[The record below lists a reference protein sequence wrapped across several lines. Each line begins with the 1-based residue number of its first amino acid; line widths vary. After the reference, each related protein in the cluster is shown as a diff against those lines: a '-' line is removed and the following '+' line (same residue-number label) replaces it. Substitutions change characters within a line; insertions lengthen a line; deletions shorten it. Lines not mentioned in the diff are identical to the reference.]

1 MKEVMPKE
9 RLQALGL
16 GLTATPKSIYKF
28 LVDKNAGISIYLD
41 YKVSSMGV
49 INKLSPPKRY

>member
-1 MKEVMPKE
+1 MPKE